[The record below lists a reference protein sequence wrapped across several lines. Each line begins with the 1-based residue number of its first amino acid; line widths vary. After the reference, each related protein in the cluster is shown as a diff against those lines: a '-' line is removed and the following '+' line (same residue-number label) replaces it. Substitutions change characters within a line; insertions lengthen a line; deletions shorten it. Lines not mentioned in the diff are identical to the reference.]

1 MFTPTLLISTLTLL
15 GSTWAAPKSH
25 ADHDHVSYSQGGLGK
40 RWYQDSDSETAKL
53 FRRAP
58 ANAGTPGESKISG
71 FRPGFDPRYRCL
83 DASG

>member
-58 ANAGTPGESKISG
+58 ANAGTPGESRVSS
-71 FRPGFDPRYRCL
+71 FRPDVLLDNRCL
-83 DASG
+83 DTSG